1 MCHIH
6 TLKITEKDHLLY
18 HSNPEAAGNCT
29 DRRTKLRVWKPT
41 NLHLSTGM
49 TFFITFITNH
59 FCTEFWRKRSA
70 LPSICV
76 VFFTKENK
84 LLILMKHLITFW
96 IRTKRKAPVILQ
108 IHNETYVIQTMNL
121 LLFVLEHHTRRFKAT
136 HSWVKCQRFLDE
148 TSHSMC
154 LEKKGNSDLFA
165 SFLDG
170 NRNGRWCC
178 TRSPAFPFG

>member
-29 DRRTKLRVWKPT
+29 DRRTKLKVWKPT

-59 FCTEFWRKRSA
+59 FYTEFWRKRSA

-76 VFFTKENK
+76 FFLTKENK

-108 IHNETYVIQTMNL
+108 ISISRPTWFRQWICSYLCLSTTPENSRP
-121 LLFVLEHHTRRFKAT
+121 HTA
-136 HSWVKCQRFLDE
+136 
-148 TSHSMC
+148 
-154 LEKKGNSDLFA
+154 G
-165 SFLDG
+165 
-170 NRNGRWCC
+170 
-178 TRSPAFPFG
+178 